1 MKNQHNRTH
10 TNPRFMMPST
20 VPGHIGQ
27 KEGRGRKLFPPG
39 SFGFPSPGVLAS
51 KTSHKAVLLQL
62 RCLGKDLGLKFE
74 IEAMSRCLGHQYI
87 NINEYKKIYQI
98 HILICIYHY
107 IYIYIYICLR
117 WFWGKQLSR
126 HSFSAGD
133 WQHIFVTTRCEGC
146 GWRPSSLGARHRG
159 CVSGH
164 EKSLQITF
172 FFWVFNSK
180 LYSYILYIIKNCM
193 IWVY

>member
-107 IYIYIYICLR
+107 IYISVWDGFEANNCLVIPSVQVT
-117 WFWGKQLSR
+117 GS
-126 HSFSAGD
+126 
-133 WQHIFVTTRCEGC
+133 IF
-146 GWRPSSLGARHRG
+146 
-159 CVSGH
+159 
-164 EKSLQITF
+164 SLQRDVKGVADAQARLVRVIEDVSQDTKRVFRLPF
-172 FFWVFNSK
+172 FFGCSIQSCIVI
-180 LYSYILYIIKNCM
+180 YYI
-193 IWVY
+193 